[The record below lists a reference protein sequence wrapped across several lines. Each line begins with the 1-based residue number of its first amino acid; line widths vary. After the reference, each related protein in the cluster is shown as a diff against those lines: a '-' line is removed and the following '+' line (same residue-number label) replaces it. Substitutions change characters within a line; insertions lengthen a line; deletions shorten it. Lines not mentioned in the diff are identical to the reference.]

1 MAELTHKKTELKGVL
16 ILIITAFIWGTA
28 FVAQSEGMED
38 IEAFTFSGIRM
49 LMGAAVLVPFV
60 IFRERKAVSNLS
72 ADGKIVRKKNNVRT
86 VKNGFFLGVVLCI
99 ATNFQQFAFNYSAS
113 GKIAFITALYMF
125 FVPLLGLVLKKK
137 VSALT
142 WVCTVLGVIGLFFL
156 CVNPNDFIS
165 VNLGDVLSLACAFFF
180 AVHILFVER
189 ISDSSDGLT
198 LSCVQ
203 FTVAGIISCVLMLIF
218 ENPEAG
224 SIKSA
229 MLPLFYSGVMS
240 CGIAYTLQIVGQKYT
255 QATVASLIMCSE
267 SVFAVLAAA
276 IILNEIPT
284 PLEIFGC
291 VTMFTAI
298 LLSQSGE
305 LITKKLKQKSNKKR
319 G

>member
-1 MAELTHKKTELKGVL
+1 MAELTQKKTELKGVL

-28 FVAQSEGMED
+28 FVAQSEGMEN

-72 ADGKIVRKKNNVRT
+72 ADGKIARKKNNVRT
-86 VKNGFFLGVVLCI
+86 VKNGIFLGVVLCI
-99 ATNFQQFAFNYSAS
+99 ATNFQQFAFNYSTS

-156 CVNPNDFIS
+156 CVNPNDFTS

-276 IILNEIPT
+276 IILKEIPT
-284 PLEIFGC
+284 PMEFFGC

-305 LITKKLKQKSNKKR
+305 LIIKQKSNKKR

>member
-1 MAELTHKKTELKGVL
+1 
-16 ILIITAFIWGTA
+16 
-28 FVAQSEGMED
+28 
-38 IEAFTFSGIRM
+38 
-49 LMGAAVLVPFV
+49 
-60 IFRERKAVSNLS
+60 
-72 ADGKIVRKKNNVRT
+72 
-86 VKNGFFLGVVLCI
+86 
-99 ATNFQQFAFNYSAS
+99 
-113 GKIAFITALYMF
+113 
-125 FVPLLGLVLKKK
+125 
-137 VSALT
+137 
-142 WVCTVLGVIGLFFL
+142 
-156 CVNPNDFIS
+156 
-165 VNLGDVLSLACAFFF
+165 
-180 AVHILFVER
+180 
-189 ISDSSDGLT
+189 
-198 LSCVQ
+198 
-203 FTVAGIISCVLMLIF
+203 MLIF

>member
-28 FVAQSEGMED
+28 FVAQSEGMEN

-60 IFRERKAVSNLS
+60 IFRERKAVSYLS
-72 ADGKIVRKKNNVRT
+72 ADGKIARKKNNVRT
-86 VKNGFFLGVVLCI
+86 VKNGIFLGVVLCI
-99 ATNFQQFAFNYSAS
+99 ATNFQQFAFNYSTS

-156 CVNPNDFIS
+156 CVNPNDFTS

-276 IILNEIPT
+276 IILKEIPT
-284 PLEIFGC
+284 PMEIFGC

-305 LITKKLKQKSNKKR
+305 LIIKQKINKKR

>member
-86 VKNGFFLGVVLCI
+86 VKNGFFLGVILCI

-240 CGIAYTLQIVGQKYT
+240 CGIAYTLQIVGQKY
-255 QATVASLIMCSE
+255 AEPAIASLSMSLE
-267 SVFAVLAAA
+267 SVFAALGGWVITGNVLKGNEIIGCLLVFAAIVLAQ
-276 IILNEIPT
+276 T
-284 PLEIFGC
+284 PEF
-291 VTMFTAI
+291 F
-298 LLSQSGE
+298 
-305 LITKKLKQKSNKKR
+305 KKKNA
-319 G
+319 